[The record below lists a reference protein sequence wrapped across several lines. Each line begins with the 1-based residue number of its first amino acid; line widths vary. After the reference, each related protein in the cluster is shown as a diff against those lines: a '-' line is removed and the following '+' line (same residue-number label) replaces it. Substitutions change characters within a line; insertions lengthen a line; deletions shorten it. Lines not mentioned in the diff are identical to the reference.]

1 ATALTDYSSA
11 IATIKKAVEDYEK
24 ATKDFSEL
32 SKALPADFDKKLKQ
46 EIKNYEAKTETY
58 RTDSA
63 KAQTDIT
70 QLTDEKAKIQRER
83 DRLKGDLDD
92 ARQQVKIN
100 QDKAAAQKDVFI
112 FDEPQG
118 KILRRL
124 PEGIVEINLGS
135 NALVR
140 QGLTFTVL
148 PHDFPEKGRQS
159 RMFRLRQPNE
169 RGEYKWVER
178 FIPKATIEVIEV
190 LGPNLSR
197 ARITEEDQPIRDAAG
212 AGDLLYNSVW
222 R

>member
-1 ATALTDYSSA
+1 TDYSSA

-63 KAQTDIT
+63 KAQTDLS
-70 QLTDEKAKIQRER
+70 QLSDEKAKIQRER
-83 DRLKGDLDD
+83 DRYKD
-92 ARQQVKIN
+92 APEEAKRQRDIDQAKVREK
-100 QDKAAAQKDVFI
+100 QDVFVY
-112 FDEPQG
+112 DEPQG

-124 PEGIVEINLGS
+124 PDGIVEINLGS

-159 RMFRLRQPNE
+159 RMFRLRQPN
-169 RGEYKWVER
+169 
-178 FIPKATIEVIEV
+178 
-190 LGPNLSR
+190 
-197 ARITEEDQPIRDAAG
+197 
-212 AGDLLYNSVW
+212 
-222 R
+222 